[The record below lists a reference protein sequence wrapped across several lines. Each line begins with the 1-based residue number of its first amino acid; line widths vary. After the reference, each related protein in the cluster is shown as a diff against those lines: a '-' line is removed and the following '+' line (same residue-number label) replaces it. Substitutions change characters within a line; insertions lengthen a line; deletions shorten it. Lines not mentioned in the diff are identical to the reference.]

1 MNAYSCYV
9 KIARAKLSID
19 ASAAVGLQGV
29 HMRTFRAVRGTV
41 MVVTV
46 ATGLTLSL
54 RAQEHAHTAPDASVP
69 LQPLA
74 QQARRLETTLAFL
87 GQPLSPA
94 DPPGDQ

>member
-1 MNAYSCYV
+1 
-9 KIARAKLSID
+9 
-19 ASAAVGLQGV
+19 
-29 HMRTFRAVRGTV
+29 

-74 QQARRLETTLAFL
+74 QQARRLETTLA
-87 GQPLSPA
+87 LSGSA
-94 DPPGDQ
+94 AFSCGSPGDQ